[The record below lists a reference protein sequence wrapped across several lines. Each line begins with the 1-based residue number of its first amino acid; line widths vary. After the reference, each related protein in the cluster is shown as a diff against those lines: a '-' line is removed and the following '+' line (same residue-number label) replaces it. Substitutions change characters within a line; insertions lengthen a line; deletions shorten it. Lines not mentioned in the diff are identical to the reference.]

1 MDVLKRHLQLLLEG
15 FFISVVA
22 VISRCVV
29 LHDGQVSLPI
39 LNRAWIV
46 LLFTGIHSIKYF
58 DIPFF
63 MMITNPW

>member
-29 LHDGQVSLPI
+29 LHDGQVSLPT
-39 LNRAWIV
+39 LNRVWIV

-63 MMITNPW
+63 MMITNPS